1 MENVHKEHRKRLRNR
16 FQKEGLQSFEPHQ
29 VLELLL
35 TYAIPQKDV
44 NPIAHDL
51 LNTFGTIDKVLEA
64 PLQDLEKVNGIGEYA
79 ATLIRLAGAVSA
91 YYADSKNQ
99 DMQILDSTEKLGKFF
114 LPKFLGKTVEYTYL
128 LSLDNRLRLLDC
140 SVISEG
146 SVTEAPLP
154 LRKVIDTLLRFRA
167 TAAVIAHNH
176 PNGFALPSSADC
188 MMTQELMNCLQKIE
202 VQLLDHIIVSG
213 NEFTSLRDSGM
224 MKQY

>member
-114 LPKFLGKTVEYTYL
+114 L
-128 LSLDNRLRLLDC
+128 RLLDC